1 MKNHLEAPERR
12 LAQKEL
18 ASDIVT
24 LVHGEKALKQALK
37 VTDALFS
44 GDFQSLLEE
53 EFLIL
58 SKVLESKSFSENA
71 GILDVL
77 VDLKLASSK
86 REARQFVQSGA
97 IQINDEKVI
106 AIDQS
111 LSKEA
116 AFFNQYLI
124 IRRGKKNYALA
135 ILK

>member
-1 MKNHLEAPERR
+1 
-12 LAQKEL
+12 
-18 ASDIVT
+18 
-24 LVHGEKALKQALK
+24 
-37 VTDALFS
+37 
-44 GDFQSLLEE
+44 
-53 EFLIL
+53 
-58 SKVLESKSFSENA
+58 VLESKKFSENA
-71 GILDVL
+71 SILDVL